1 MSYTRGFLRMSV
13 IVTQARRAQEPIIQN
28 LAQLYTHDFSDFWVG
43 TSKGDLLPDGRFA
56 PYPLEQYW
64 SRPRW
69 SASLI
74 WSNEILAGFVL
85 VNDQAH
91 SGEPVDRNVGEF
103 FVLRKHRGMGV
114 GRRAAE
120 TVFSRHPG
128 SWEVAVARKNV
139 RALEFWRKTIGGTA
153 GAADIQEFDV
163 NNQNWNGQVFRF
175 DWRGDR
181 R

>member
-1 MSYTRGFLRMSV
+1 MTV
-13 IVTQARRAQEPIIQN
+13 IVTQAGRAQEPIIQN
-28 LAQLYTHDFSDFWVG
+28 LAQLYTHDFSDFWAG

-74 WSNEILAGFVL
+74 FSDDVLAGFVL
-85 VNDQAH
+85 VNDQPH

-103 FVLRKHRGMGV
+103 FVLRKHRRMGV
-114 GRRAAE
+114 GRSAAE
-120 TVFSRHPG
+120 AVFSRQPG

-139 RALEFWRKTIGGTA
+139 RALEFWRRTISGIA
-153 GAADIQEFDV
+153 AVADIQEFDLD
-163 NNQNWNGQVFRF
+163 NQHWNGRVFRF
-175 DWRGDR
+175 EWRRD
-181 R
+181 